1 MTSKSD
7 FPVPETSV
15 LAISSHVY
23 SFLLVF
29 DAAELTELR
38 HVGNTMATIV
48 MQSLGCDVAAIN
60 TVQFSNHLG
69 YGQVKGTHTSSSE
82 IIEIWKG
89 LKDLHL
95 DDFHLLLSG
104 FLPDPQ
110 SVDAMAL
117 IGRELR
123 AKNKE
128 SPGRFFWV
136 VDPIMGDNGKLYVS
150 ESMVPAYK
158 SVLQDTDLILPNH
171 FEAEYDEANLLSEIQ
186 LTRKRTLSGVKIDD
200 EETLRLAISIFH
212 SRFAIPHVLITSL
225 ALNYREEE
233 SSFLYVAGS
242 SMTSSKTPRIF
253 IIKIPRIDCQ
263 FSGTGD
269 MFGALILVRLREAVL
284 KSPGLENTP
293 NWLSNDDVPSTILP
307 LAKAAEKA
315 AAGIHEVLC
324 RSKARQDV
332 QIAAYQKK
340 IGSNSE
346 TSDGEAASNRQRWV
360 KAKASEV
367 QIVRNLQVLK
377 EPAEIFKAG
386 TL

>member
-15 LAISSHVY
+15 LAISSHVIHG
-23 SFLLVF
+23 
-29 DAAELTELR
+29 

-48 MQSLGCDVAAIN
+48 MQSLGCDVSAIN

-82 IIEIWKG
+82 IIKIWNG

-104 FLPDPQ
+104 YLPDPQ

-117 IGRELR
+117 IGQELR
-123 AKNKE
+123 AKNEK
-128 SPGRFFWV
+128 SPGKFFWV

-158 SVLQDTDLILPNH
+158 SMLQNTDLILPNH
-171 FEAEYDEANLLSEIQ
+171 FEAE
-186 LTRKRTLSGVKIDD
+186 TLSGVKIDD
-200 EETLRLAISIFH
+200 EETLKGAISIFH

-225 ALNYREEE
+225 VLSYREEE
-233 SSFLYVAGS
+233 SSSLYVAGS

-263 FSGTGD
+263 FAGTGD
-269 MFGALILVRLREAVL
+269 MFGALVLVRLREAVF

-293 NWLSNDDVPSTILP
+293 NWLSNDDVPSTNLP

-315 AAGIHEVLC
+315 AASIHEVLC

-340 IGSNSE
+340 ISSKSE
-346 TSDGEAASNRQRWV
+346 TPDDEAVSNRQRWA

-377 EPAEIFKAG
+377 EPAEMFKAD